1 MAYNP
6 AFSAY
11 KTTSVKTATQ
21 GKLIVMLYDEAI
33 KQLKNASLCFGE
45 NGKIEASKI
54 EKMSKNVQKAQEI
67 ITELTASLNMD
78 VEGAKEIAQNLLSL
92 YLFFNKELMNSMI
105 NKDKS
110 KIDFVC
116 NMMSELRGAWAQAET
131 MTSTHLSESGP
142 SVNIRG

>member
-11 KTTSVKTATQ
+11 KTTGVKTATQ

-33 KQLKNASLCFGE
+33 KQLKTASSLFLDD
-45 NGKIEASKI
+45 GKIEASNI
-54 EKMSKNVQKAQEI
+54 EQMSKCVQKAQEI
-67 ITELTASLNMD
+67 ITELMASLNMD
-78 VEGAKEIAQNLLSL
+78 VEGGKEIAENLLSL
-92 YLFFNKELMNSMI
+92 YLYFNKELMNSMM

-116 NMMSELRGAWAQAET
+116 KMMNELRGAWVQAES
-131 MTSTHLSESGP
+131 MTTTHTSEVGP
-142 SVNIRG
+142 SFNIEG